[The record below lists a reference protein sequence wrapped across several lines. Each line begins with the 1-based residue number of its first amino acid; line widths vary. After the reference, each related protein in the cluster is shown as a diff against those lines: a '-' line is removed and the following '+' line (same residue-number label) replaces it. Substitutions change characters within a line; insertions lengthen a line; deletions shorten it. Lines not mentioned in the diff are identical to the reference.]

1 MIMTGS
7 NLLSAL
13 DTLVKVQEEYLYHSL
28 RTPKPVIEARLR
40 QLRTAYQINPKM
52 YAQQKRTLPY
62 LVCGM
67 FNPPYRRTENFAF
80 TERFIIDI
88 DHLASKEL
96 DIDATRRKIEADP
109 RVMMCFVSPSED
121 GLKVMFKLKE
131 RCYDAG
137 VYSIFYKEFLRRFAE
152 QHQIIQVA
160 DKVTSDVTRAC
171 FVSMDPK
178 AYYNADAEPV
188 DIADYLDTDNTFETL
203 QMKKQ
208 QDDEE
213 RKMKKQADAE
223 KPMSRE
229 PDSEI
234 MASIRQRLNPKAKKV
249 TERPPAYVPQQLQE
263 IAEDIKRYVE
273 ETGLVVTEVI
283 SIQYGKKFRV
293 KMGLKEAELNVFYGK
308 KGFSVVK
315 SPRSGTNPELNDVVA
330 ELVENYLAT
339 H

>member
-62 LVCGM
+62 LVCGI

-96 DIDATRRKIEADP
+96 DIDTTRRKIEADP

-152 QHQIIQVA
+152 QHKIIQVA

-223 KPMSRE
+223 KPVSRE